1 MKKLQNLS
9 IASMKNVVD
18 LFLEL
23 VQIDSPSGHEQDMIT
38 FIKKW
43 LDKIGLSYQVDKT
56 GNILA
61 KNHGESQSILFCIHT
76 DTVEPGRG
84 IKPFIKNG
92 FIKSSGNTI
101 LGADNKAAVASVIT
115 AVEEYLKKT
124 KNPKSFEILFTV
136 NEENGNGLQS
146 FPFKW
151 IKSKKGYIFD
161 SIKPI
166 GSIILKSPCICLFKA
181 EFIGKAN
188 HSSTPEKGNNA
199 LIPAIKALNKIN
211 IGKLDKG
218 ETIINIGLINGGTG
232 INIIPDKV
240 IIKGEI
246 RSYQKKLFDYHLNKI
261 KIIFNKSKFS
271 TDGFAPGYNHKK
283 TSLLIK
289 KVEKIYSS
297 LSVKT
302 QHLSYSVVS
311 DANILN
317 SHGIETIN
325 LGDGVEN
332 AHTTKEQIKIYDLI
346 VLKKI
351 IINLLKNYYVKTK

>member
-38 FIKKW
+38 FTKNW
-43 LDKIGLSYQVDKT
+43 LDEIGLSYQIDKS

-61 KNHGESQSILFCIHT
+61 KNQGKDQPILFCVHM
-76 DTVEPGRG
+76 DTVEPGRN
-84 IKPFIKNG
+84 IKPVIENG
-92 FIKSSGNTI
+92 YLKSSGNTI
-101 LGADNKAAVASVIT
+101 LGADNKATVASVMT

-124 KNPKSFEILFTV
+124 KNQKSFEILFTV
-136 NEENGNGLQS
+136 DEENGSGLQS

-151 IKSKKGYIFD
+151 IDSKKGYVFD

-166 GSIILKSPCICLFKA
+166 GSIILRSPYICLFKA
-181 EFIGKAN
+181 EFIGKAS
-188 HSSTPEKGNNA
+188 HSSTPEKGDNA
-199 LIPAIKALNKIN
+199 LTPAIKALNKIKV
-211 IGKLDKG
+211 GKLDKG
-218 ETIINIGLINGGTG
+218 ETTINIGLISGGTG
-232 INIIPDKV
+232 INIIPEKV

-246 RSYQKKLFDYHLNKI
+246 RSYQKKLFDYHLSEI
-261 KIIFNKSKFS
+261 KTIFNKAKFTTS
-271 TDGFAPGYNHKK
+271 GFAPGYNHKK

-289 KVEKIYSS
+289 KINKVYNFLNIKPQYY
-297 LSVKT
+297 
-302 QHLSYSVVS
+302 SYSAVS

-317 SHGIETIN
+317 SKGIETVN

-332 AHTTKEQIKIYDLI
+332 THTVKEQIKINDLI
-346 VLKKI
+346 ILQKI
-351 IINLLKNYYVKTK
+351 ILSLLRREKEGG